1 MRKYFSAGAF
11 ALTALTWAVAFAQ
24 DVAPTATPTPAVLI
38 PTATPFST
46 PTPNP
51 TPTPTMPPVLVSTA
65 TPTPTPSIATHPGA
79 GTVSVPA
86 SLGGTP
92 GEQPMP
98 SPSSTPIGIR
108 ASGLGLNDLGW
119 SEIGSPVFTLEQS
132 VLTALQKNPAILTA
146 LEEIKRT
153 KGVIIE
159 IRAQALPQIG
169 PSFTWG
175 WTDPNL
181 NANNFST
188 FSGATTPP
196 TPTPPGATPTPPIG
210 SGVHALNNLRSDIAY
225 NVKITGSQLIF
236 NYSTFRAIRGTFFQ
250 RDSAYFALRNTVDQT
265 IANVKTQ
272 FYQIIVNR
280 ELIVVQEDSV
290 NLLESQLKD
299 QQNRFEAGTVPR
311 FNVLQAQ
318 VQLYNQIPQLIAA
331 RNAYRISVLTLAK
344 TLGLD
349 FNPARGNAAPLRAK
363 GELPNIPLKV
373 DLLAAIEQAK
383 RNRPFLKQQRAN
395 VLNQIEQVHVAIGSW
410 LPNVTASGG
419 GEWLSNDFNSS
430 FGDVSKG
437 WLTTVTGSWPIWD
450 SGMAWGKI
458 QQQRAL
464 LSEQKIAYDDDVR
477 QVELEVQQA
486 ATNLQQSQETIVAT
500 QKNLETAAEALRLA
514 KARLDAGA
522 GTQLD
527 VLNAQVQ
534 QTTAQSTYLQALF
547 SYNSNL
553 AEFARATGTQSTYT
567 EQFDSIAPRP
577 TKTRTYYTGS
587 DVGPTGKP
595 RPVTGF
601 EEVTTTTTSE
611 SRTST
616 PK

>member
-1 MRKYFSAGAF
+1 MRKQFFVAGLGLAAFSA
-11 ALTALTWAVAFAQ
+11 TALLFAQ
-24 DVAPTATPTPAVLI
+24 PPTPTDTPTATPV
-38 PTATPFST
+38 PTDT
-46 PTPNP
+46 PTI
-51 TPTPTMPPVLVSTA
+51 PPVLVSTA
-65 TPTPTPSIATHPGA
+65 TPSPSPIPAVSVSPNT
-79 GTVSVPA
+79 GTVSVPS
-86 SLGGTP
+86 SLGP
-92 GEQPMP
+92 SPELSPSA

-108 ASGLGLNDLGW
+108 ASALGESDLGW
-119 SEIGSPVFTLEQS
+119 SERGAPRFTLEQS
-132 VLTALQKNPAILTA
+132 VLTALQKNPTVLTA

-153 KGVIIE
+153 KGVVIE

-169 PSFTWG
+169 PGFTWQ

-181 NANNFST
+181 GS
-188 FSGATTPP
+188 SGGGIV
-196 TPTPPGATPTPPIG
+196 GAG
-210 SGVHALNNLRSDIAY
+210 GGGKNRRSDIFY
-225 NVKITGSQLIF
+225 NVHITGTQLIF

-272 FYQIIVNR
+272 FSQVIVNR

-290 NLLESQLKD
+290 NLLQSQLTD

-349 FNPARGNAAPLRAK
+349 FNPARGNAAPLRVT
-363 GELPNIPLKV
+363 GELTYIPRKI
-373 DLLAAIEQAK
+373 DLLAAIDEGK

-410 LPNVTASGG
+410 LPNVSANGG
-419 GEWLSNDFNSS
+419 GEWVSSPVNSS

-437 WLTTVTGSWPIWD
+437 WLTTATGSWPIFD

-458 QQQRAL
+458 KEQRAL
-464 LSEQKIAYDDDVR
+464 LSEAEITYDDDVR
-477 QVELEVQQA
+477 QVELEIQQA
-486 ATNLQQSQETIVAT
+486 ASNLQQNEETVVAT
-500 QKNLETAAEALRLA
+500 EKNLETAAEALRLA

-547 SYNSNL
+547 GYISSL
-553 AEFARATGTQSTYT
+553 AEFDRATGRQSTYS
-567 EQFDSIAPRP
+567 ESFDGIAPHA
-577 TKTRTYYTGS
+577 TQTRTYYTGS
-587 DVGPTGKP
+587 DVDARGRPKRPTGWEP
-595 RPVTGF
+595 
-601 EEVTTTTTSE
+601 VTTTTT
-611 SRTST
+611 RTTSQSQSGAR
-616 PK
+616 

>member
-1 MRKYFSAGAF
+1 MRKQLFAGGF
-11 ALTALTWAVAFAQ
+11 ALSAFLVALVTFGQ
-24 DVAPTATPTPAVLI
+24 TPSPTETPMPTPMLV
-38 PTATPFST
+38 ST
-46 PTPNP
+46 STP
-51 TPTPTMPPVLVSTA
+51 TPTPTLTA
-65 TPTPTPSIATHPGA
+65 TISPNDV
-79 GTVSVPA
+79 GTVSVPSTLGA
-86 SLGGTP
+86 SP
-92 GEQPMP
+92 SISP
-98 SPSSTPIGIR
+98 SPSATPI
-108 ASGLGLNDLGW
+108 AVQAAALGESDLGW
-119 SEIGSPVFTLEQS
+119 SEKGAPVFRLDQA
-132 VLTALQKNPAILTA
+132 VITALAQNPVVLQA
-146 LEEIKRT
+146 LEEIRRT

-169 PSFTWG
+169 PSSTWG

-181 NANNFST
+181 RTTTNSFST
-188 FSGATTPP
+188 FSTVP
-196 TPTPPGATPTPPIG
+196 TPTPAGTPTMM
-210 SGVHALNNLRSDIAY
+210 GVGGIKNLRSDIAY
-225 NVKITGSQLIF
+225 NIKVTGSQLVF

-272 FYQIIVNR
+272 FYQVIVNR
-280 ELIVVQEDSV
+280 ELIVVQEESV

-331 RNAYRISVLTLAK
+331 RNSYRISVLQLAK

-349 FNPARGNAAPLRAK
+349 FNPARGNAAPVRVS
-363 GELPNIPLKV
+363 GDLPYNPRNI
-373 DLLAAIEQAK
+373 DLLAAIEAGK

-410 LPNVTASGG
+410 LPNVNANGG
-419 GEWLSNDFNSS
+419 GEWLSGEFNSS

-458 QQQRAL
+458 KEQRAL
-464 LSEQKIAYDDDVR
+464 LSEQEITYDDDVR
-477 QVELEVQQA
+477 QVELEIQQA
-486 ATNLQQSQETIVAT
+486 ASNLAQNRELIQATEKNQET
-500 QKNLETAAEALRLA
+500 AEEAVRLA

-534 QTTAQSTYLQALF
+534 LTTAQSTYLQALF
-547 SYNSNL
+547 GYNQSL
-553 AEFARATGTQSTYT
+553 AEFDRVTGAQSTYS
-567 EQFDSIAPRP
+567 EQFDGIAPHA
-577 TKTRTYYTGS
+577 TKNRTYYTGS
-587 DVGPTGKP
+587 DVDARGRPKP
-595 RPVTGF
+595 PTGF
-601 EEVTTTTTSE
+601 EPATATSTTTTTTS
-611 SRTST
+611 
-616 PK
+616 K

>member
-1 MRKYFSAGAF
+1 MRKQLFAGGF
-11 ALTALTWAVAFAQ
+11 ALSAFLVALVTFGQ
-24 DVAPTATPTPAVLI
+24 TPSPTETPMPTPMLV
-38 PTATPFST
+38 ST
-46 PTPNP
+46 STP
-51 TPTPTMPPVLVSTA
+51 TPTPTLTA
-65 TPTPTPSIATHPGA
+65 TISPNDV
-79 GTVSVPA
+79 GTVSVPSTLGA
-86 SLGGTP
+86 SP
-92 GEQPMP
+92 SISP
-98 SPSSTPIGIR
+98 SPSATPI
-108 ASGLGLNDLGW
+108 AVQAAALGESDLGW
-119 SEIGSPVFTLEQS
+119 SEKGAPVFRLDQA
-132 VLTALQKNPAILTA
+132 VITALAQNPVVLQA
-146 LEEIKRT
+146 LEEIRRT

-169 PSFTWG
+169 PSSTWG

-181 NANNFST
+181 RTTTNSFST
-188 FSGATTPP
+188 FSTVP
-196 TPTPPGATPTPPIG
+196 TPTPAGTPTIM
-210 SGVHALNNLRSDIAY
+210 GVGGIKNLRSDIAY
-225 NVKITGSQLIF
+225 NIKVTGSQLVF

-272 FYQIIVNR
+272 FYQVIVNR
-280 ELIVVQEDSV
+280 ELIVVQEESV

-331 RNAYRISVLTLAK
+331 RNSYRISVLQLAK

-349 FNPARGNAAPLRAK
+349 FNPARGNAAPVRVS
-363 GELPNIPLKV
+363 GDLPYNPRNI
-373 DLLAAIEQAK
+373 DLLAAIEAGK

-410 LPNVTASGG
+410 LPNVNANGG
-419 GEWLSNDFNSS
+419 GEWLSGEFNSS

-458 QQQRAL
+458 KEQRAL
-464 LSEQKIAYDDDVR
+464 LSEQEITYDDDVR
-477 QVELEVQQA
+477 QVELEIQQA
-486 ATNLQQSQETIVAT
+486 ASNLAQNRELIQATEKNQET
-500 QKNLETAAEALRLA
+500 AEEAVRLA

-534 QTTAQSTYLQALF
+534 LTTAQSTYLQALF
-547 SYNSNL
+547 GYNQSL
-553 AEFARATGTQSTYT
+553 AEFDRVTGAQSTYS
-567 EQFDSIAPRP
+567 EQFDGIAPHA
-577 TKTRTYYTGS
+577 TKNRTYYTGS
-587 DVGPTGKP
+587 DVDARGRPKP
-595 RPVTGF
+595 PTGF
-601 EEVTTTTTSE
+601 EPATATSTTTTTTS
-611 SRTST
+611 
-616 PK
+616 K